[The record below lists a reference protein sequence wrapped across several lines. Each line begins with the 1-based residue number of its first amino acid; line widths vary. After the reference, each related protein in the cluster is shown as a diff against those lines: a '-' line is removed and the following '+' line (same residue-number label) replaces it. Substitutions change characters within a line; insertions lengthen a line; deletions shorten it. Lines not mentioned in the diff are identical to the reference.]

1 MRNTVIIQNT
11 CFVTL
16 ATVRREGR
24 RSTIKDPVT
33 AGEAGTVSGS
43 RLPGIKRECRTPE
56 SGAEGVRSYLIN
68 CIIFRQEMGGVERAA
83 VAVGSAGVSPQNTLL

>member
-1 MRNTVIIQNT
+1 MNDNMRLFYIRRRRNRDLYIIIQNS

-43 RLPGIKRECRTPE
+43 RLPGIKRVMPHP
-56 SGAEGVRSYLIN
+56 G
-68 CIIFRQEMGGVERAA
+68 ERHRRR
-83 VAVGSAGVSPQNTLL
+83 PLLLD